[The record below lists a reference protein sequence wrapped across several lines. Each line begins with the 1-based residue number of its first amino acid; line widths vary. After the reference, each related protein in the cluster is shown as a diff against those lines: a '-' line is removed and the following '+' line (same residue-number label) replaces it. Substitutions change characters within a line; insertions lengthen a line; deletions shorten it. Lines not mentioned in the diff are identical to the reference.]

1 MRINKFFKVFF
12 VDALIGIL
20 LLFINI
26 IAQKAMNVF
35 LESWIIFLIFILIIS
50 FVNSFAFKNGQ

>member
-26 IAQKAMNVF
+26 IAQKAMNVS